1 MPDLNKAADRVVTTD
16 VLIIGSEGTG
26 ARAAL
31 EVQKAGL
38 DVTVVTKGV
47 MAKSGATLTADGDI
61 DMDSASATRL
71 LGVEGDLRDSPK
83 IFFEDMVRESKYI
96 SNQELVDIHVNEAPA
111 RVVELVEWGAEFD
124 GIVQAQ
130 GHTYPRG
137 VWMPGAEVM
146 KALEGRMKQA
156 PHTLIEHFMVV
167 ELIKDGDRVVG
178 AAGLKLDTG
187 EFWVV
192 AAKAVIMATGG
203 GLRPYPHTT
212 APDELTGD
220 GQAMAYRAGA
230 EMIDMEFPM
239 FLPYC
244 LLSPVALDGVDFVF
258 LMTYFLDAHA
268 LNREGQRYMSKW
280 DPERMEKSTRDINS
294 IAQAVE
300 VLEGRGGPKGG
311 TYVSFAHLPANL
323 VEDSGRWFPSTMDNW
338 RYGEIELKD
347 FLPDL
352 AREAV
357 ETGPASHYQ
366 NGGIRI
372 NTHCETNVT
381 GLFAAGE
388 GTGSLMGANRV
399 SGNAVTSTQVWGYR
413 AGIRAAEFAK
423 DQSPTDPDVDQVRA
437 IRDRTF
443 APLLR
448 EKGLSPIEVR
458 KKLQQLAGDKIG
470 VVRDQ
475 SGLEEALKVLGEMTE
490 GVAELGTEHKGKIYN
505 REWMEALQL
514 PNLIV
519 YLQMVAN
526 AALTRTESR
535 GAHYRLDHTKS
546 DNTDWLRN
554 IIVTRNNGEMEISTA
569 PVVIKHI
576 EPVQGVF
583 DYGHIPEG
591 RWIT

>member
-1 MPDLNKAADRVVTTD
+1 MSDLNKLADREINTD

-26 ARAAL
+26 ARAAI
-31 EVQKAGL
+31 EVQKLGL

-71 LGVEGDLRDSPK
+71 LGLKGDLRDSPK
-83 IFFEDMVRESKYI
+83 IFFEDMIRESKYI
-96 SNQELVDIHVNEAPA
+96 SNQELVDVHVHEAPE
-111 RVVELVEWGAEFD
+111 RVAELVEWGAEID
-124 GIVQAQ
+124 GIVHAQ
-130 GHTYPRG
+130 GHSYPRG

-167 ELIKDGDRVVG
+167 ELIMDGKRAVG
-178 AAGLKLDTG
+178 AAGVKLDTG
-187 EFWVV
+187 EFWVI

-230 EMIDMEFPM
+230 EMIDMEFPL

-244 LLSPVALDGVDFVF
+244 LLSPVALDGVDWPFM
-258 LMTYFLDAHA
+258 MTCFLDAHA

-280 DPERMEKSTRDINS
+280 DPERMENSTRDINS
-294 IAQAVE
+294 IAQAIE
-300 VLEGRGGPKGG
+300 ALEGRGGPKGG
-311 TYVSFAHLPANL
+311 TYMSLSHLPANL
-323 VEDSGRWFPSTMDNW
+323 VEDTGRWFPSTTDNW
-338 RYGEIELKD
+338 HYGEINLKD
-347 FLPDL
+347 FLPDISQ
-352 AREAV
+352 EAM
-357 ETGPASHYQ
+357 ECGPASHYQ

-372 NTHCETNVT
+372 NTHCETNVP
-381 GLFAAGE
+381 GLFAGGE
-388 GTGSLMGANRV
+388 GTGSLMGANRI

-423 DQSPTDPDVDQVRA
+423 DQSPTDLDVDQVQA

-443 APLLR
+443 APLQR
-448 EKGLSPIEVR
+448 EKGLSPIKVR
-458 KKLQQLAGDKIG
+458 KELQQLAGEKIG

-475 SGLEEALKVLGEMTE
+475 SGLEEALKTLGGMTD
-490 GVAELGTEHKGKIYN
+490 GVSELGTEHKGKIYN

-535 GAHYRLDHTKS
+535 GAQYRLDHTKS
-546 DNTDWLRN
+546 DNEKWLKN
-554 IIVTRNNGEMEISTA
+554 IVVTRKNGKMDISTV

-576 EPVQGVF
+576 EPVEGVF